1 MCLKKPVLH
10 LLLIFGILT
19 SYGQHAIIT
28 GVVVDENNRPLP
40 NVNISSNTSGTTT
53 NGQGFYLLQVLA
65 DTENTITFSHIGY
78 QNILLE
84 NLLLNTNET
93 FEFNPVMK
101 VNVTQIAGVEVS
113 PTGQKKLEGI
123 ETLSPEMVRNI
134 PGANAGVENVL
145 KLLPGVSFN
154 NELSTQYTVRGGS
167 FEENLVYV
175 NEIEVYRPFLV
186 RSAQQEG
193 LSFINSAM
201 VSDID
206 FSAGGFQAKY
216 GDKLSSVLDV
226 SYKIPTSF
234 SLQADASLLG
244 GAVTLETLTSDRNL
258 ANITGVRYR
267 SNALFINSQQTQTNV
282 RPIFFDAQTYF
293 TYGIS
298 NKLELNFLGT
308 FSINDY
314 ENQPQTRQTNFG
326 TINEPRALLVA
337 YQGKENN
344 RFSTALGAF
353 KADFKLNEKVNLKL
367 ITSVYHTVEEEFS
380 DVITEYELAE
390 VDNDL
395 GSQDLGS
402 PINPRG
408 LGRQINR
415 ARNQFDALIFNMYHR
430 GKLKKENTL
439 VQWGLKYTH
448 EDIRD
453 QLREAEFIDSAGYF
467 IRPPQS
473 GIVNNQPEEP
483 FTGDI
488 LPFEGAQAI
497 NFVKTNRVSAFLQ
510 YGQHGKWGEH
520 DIYYNLGLRGQ
531 LWTVNGVGFDSNTQ
545 FLVSP
550 RVQFAIKPNGAHD
563 LLFRLAIGNYQQPPF
578 YRELRDLNG
587 TVNPD
592 VEAQKSWHFVL
603 GNEYSFTLWGRP
615 FSLQSELYYKTL
627 SDVNPFTIEDVRLRY
642 AAVNNAVAHAY
653 GLDVRLNGTFVPG
666 AESWVSVGYL
676 KTEENIN
683 GRGYISRP
691 TDQRLKF
698 ALLFQD
704 YVPTVPDLKLYM
716 NLVYQTGVPGGS
728 PNYADPYEFQGRL
741 RDYKRVD
748 LGISYIFADGNK
760 QRFDGDKAMK
770 LKALSAG
777 FEIFNLFNNQNSITN
792 TWVRDADTQRQFAV
806 PNFLTARILNLK
818 ISARF

>member
-1 MCLKKPVLH
+1 MCFKKPVLYF
-10 LLLIFGILT
+10 LLFCGVLT
-19 SYGQHAIIT
+19 AHGQNATIT
-28 GVVVDENNRPLP
+28 GVVVGENNQPLP
-40 NVNISSNTSGTTT
+40 NVNISSNSSGTTT
-53 NGQGFYLLQVLA
+53 DAQGFYLLQVVA
-65 DTENTITFSHIGY
+65 DTENTITFSHVGY
-78 QNILLE
+78 QNIILE
-84 NLLLNTNET
+84 NLFLNTNET

-101 VNVTQIAGVEVS
+101 VSVTQIDGVEVS
-113 PTGQKKLEGI
+113 PTGKKTLEGI
-123 ETLSPEMVRNI
+123 ETLPPEMARNI

-201 VSDID
+201 ISDID

-244 GAVTLETLTSDRNL
+244 GALTLETLTNDKNL

-267 SNALFINSQQTQTNV
+267 TNALFINSQQTQTNV
-282 RPIFFDAQTYF
+282 RPNFFDAQTYF

-314 ENQPQTRQTNFG
+314 ENRPRTRQTNFG

-344 RFSTALGAF
+344 RFSTALGAL
-353 KADFKLNEKVNLKL
+353 KADFKLNKEINLKL
-367 ITSVYHTVEEEFS
+367 VTSVYHTIEEEFS
-380 DVITEYELAE
+380 DIIAEYELAE
-390 VDNDL
+390 VDNNL
-395 GSQDLGS
+395 GSQDIGS

-415 ARNQFDALIFNMYHR
+415 ARNQLDAFIFNIYHR
-430 GKLKKENTL
+430 GKLKKENNL
-439 VQWGLKYTH
+439 LQWGLKYTH

-453 QLREAEFIDSAGYF
+453 RLREAEFVDSAGYF

-483 FTGDI
+483 FTGPI

-497 NFVKTNRVSAFLQ
+497 NFVKTDRISAFVQ
-510 YGQHGKWGEH
+510 YGRHGKWGKH

-531 LWTVNGVGFDSNTQ
+531 LWTISGVGFNSNTQ

-550 RVQFAIKPNGAHD
+550 RVQFAIKPNGAQD

-578 YRELRDLNG
+578 YRELRDANG
-587 TVNPD
+587 TINPR
-592 VEAQKSWHFVL
+592 VAAQKSWHFVL
-603 GNEYSFTLWGRP
+603 GNEYSFKMWGRP
-615 FSLQSELYYKTL
+615 FSLQSEFYYKTL
-627 SDVNPFTIEDVRLRY
+627 FDVNPFTIEDVRLRY
-642 AAVNNAVAHAY
+642 AATNNADAYAY
-653 GLDVRLNGTFVPG
+653 GVDVRLNGTFVPG

-676 KTEENIN
+676 NTKENID

-716 NLVYQTGVPGGS
+716 NLIYQTGVPGGS

-748 LGISYIFADGNK
+748 LGISYIFADENK
-760 QRFDGDKAMK
+760 QWSNNHKTKK

-818 ISARF
+818 VSARF